1 MHQSSARRGGFSL
14 VEVVLA
20 VGVVAFAF
28 VAVLGLLPAGMTQ
41 FRQAIDTSVCAQIG
55 QRVIMDAQQ
64 TDFDVLTDKDNVPVS
79 AGEPQDF
86 FTFRA
91 PKVGAGAFR
100 YFDEQG
106 NEVVFTTA
114 SPSAV
119 ELSRKGVIYHVNTR
133 IGVTTDVPSQGYQGP
148 KNSDLA
154 TVTVEVAFNPGN
166 QPLAVD
172 TTRVSDAQS
181 IRRNLLVLTPGL
193 QVKVYGA
200 QVGRNQ

>member
-1 MHQSSARRGGFSL
+1 M
-14 VEVVLA
+14 EVVLA

-28 VAVLGLLPAGMTQ
+28 VAILGLIPAGMTQ

-64 TDFDVLTDKDNVPVS
+64 SDFDVLIDREHLQTASDGQGKD
-79 AGEPQDF
+79 F
-86 FTFRA
+86 YTFRGPTVA
-91 PKVGAGAFR
+91 NPAFR

-114 SPSAV
+114 APTAGD
-119 ELSRKGVIYHVNTR
+119 LTKKGVIYHVNTR
-133 IGVTTDVPSQGYQGP
+133 IGVTTDIPAKGYTGR

-166 QPLAVD
+166 QTLAIETGSADDQQTV
-172 TTRVSDAQS
+172 
-181 IRRNLLVLTPGL
+181 RRNLILSKPNIP
-193 QVKVYGA
+193 VKTYSS